1 MSSSLTASMQ
11 ARRHPD
17 TTHIDRLAT
26 ADMLAMLH
34 QDDKQ
39 ISEAVGACLPDIA
52 RLIDIATATMSRG
65 GRLVIIGAGES
76 GRTAVQAVSDYSPEG
91 KHALVGL
98 IAGGRRRRWPS
109 GRPRR
114 IITI

>member
-1 MSSSLTASMQ
+1 MNSSLTAAMQ

-39 ISEAVGACLPDIA
+39 ISEAAAPAC
-52 RLIDIATATMSRG
+52 
-65 GRLVIIGAGES
+65 
-76 GRTAVQAVSDYSPEG
+76 RTSPG
-91 KHALVGL
+91 
-98 IAGGRRRRWPS
+98 
-109 GRPRR
+109 
-114 IITI
+114 